1 MKSKKSY
8 LDRLKFDDKLTGT
21 PIAFYLTNYRYVFL
35 LIIAIVASGLFSF
48 INLPRRLNPEVKIPI
63 VSVST
68 TLPGASPQD
77 MESLITIP
85 LENEISGLEK
95 VNTITSTSVDS
106 FSQIAI
112 EFQSS
117 VDPDRAKDSVQSAVD
132 SVNTLPDEAQQP
144 DVQKLDFE
152 NQPIWTFIVTGN
164 KDSASLITFGQT
176 IKENLESVS
185 SIKHISITGIEE
197 QEIQVLIDPNTQT
210 TFGIDPISIAR
221 QIHSSLNSQPAGIVN
236 TPSSS
241 IALTIDPT
249 TTSVEELRDMHLN
262 LNGQIVPLGDVA
274 TIMIRP
280 KPNQN
285 KAYYASNTQ
294 EATEAITFSVFK
306 ADNVNID
313 KAVKDAQAETQKTL
327 SNYKDQFKL
336 LTVLDLSNEVDK
348 QFSHLLTSFRDTM
361 ILVIAVLFIFLG
373 ARQALVVA
381 LAIPLSFLIA
391 FTVMQILGLTLN
403 FLSLFSLILALGLLV
418 DDAIVI
424 VAATTSYWKSKR
436 FTPNET
442 GLLVLRD
449 FFIPIW
455 STTITA
461 VWAFLPILI
470 ASGIIGEFIK
480 SISIVVSATLLAS
493 TAVAILITL
502 PTMMLLLKP
511 NFPNRVRILFWLL
524 VFLTLFALLVTIF
537 KTSPI
542 LPLNIGALALFIAVS
557 FILRSELKDRINEFF
572 RVRPQVNKTLLKVK
586 TYTAHGIIDSTKI
599 AKYYE
604 KIISK
609 VLQSKSARNK
619 TLVIV
624 AIFALFS
631 YSLLPLGFV
640 ANEFFPRTD
649 QNSLYVSV
657 ELPSGTNLQ
666 STTEEA
672 KKLTSD
678 LRKTDGID
686 YITTQT
692 GRSASGENFFAPQ
705 GATNNILLT
714 IVLPDEEKRRKN
726 SIQIA
731 QELREKYEN
740 YYRGKISVVE
750 QSSGP
755 PAGADIQIKYLGED
769 PKLLN
774 QYADR
779 TISYLQTREGI
790 TNVQKSIKPGSG
802 KIVFVPDKNK
812 LALYGT
818 TEQEI
823 GFQLRTYAS
832 GFTLDT
838 DVNFDGLEKDIT
850 FRTTSSLQ
858 SPESLASVVINTP
871 SGQFPLSS
879 LGTLEFKST
888 STQITREDRKRTIST
903 TAAVTQS
910 KNIAIEN
917 KGLEKFANDLN
928 LEQGYSWKTGGV
940 NEENQKSV
948 NSILQAMI
956 IAFILITT
964 TMVLQFGSY
973 RKAFIILLKIP
984 LAISGVFIIFAL
996 TATPLSFPTLIGILA
1011 LFGIT
1016 VYQSML
1022 IVDKINKNLKEGLD
1036 LKHAISEAS
1045 ASRVEP
1051 IMFGTITTVVGLI
1064 PITLSDPLWR
1074 GLGGAIIAGL
1084 LFSGIIMLFFI
1095 PVIYYKMYE
1104 KEIK

>member
-1 MKSKKSY
+1 MEKKKSY
-8 LDRLKFDDKLTGT
+8 LDRLKFDGTLTNS
-21 PIAFYLTNYRYVFL
+21 PITYYLTNYRYVLL

-48 INLPRRLNPEVKIPI
+48 ANLPRRLNPEVKIPI
-63 VSVST
+63 VSVAT

-77 MESLITIP
+77 IENLITIP
-85 LENEISGLEK
+85 LENEIAGLED
-95 VNTITSTSVDS
+95 VNTITSTSLDG
-106 FSQIAI
+106 FSQIAV

-117 VDPDRAKDSVQSAVD
+117 VDPNRAKDTVQSAVD
-132 SVNTLPDEAQQP
+132 SISALPDEAREP
-144 DVQKLDFE
+144 NIQKLDFE
-152 NQPIWTFIVTGN
+152 NQPVWTFIVTGN
-164 KDSASLITFGQT
+164 KDDASLITFGQ
-176 IKENLESVS
+176 ILKENLESVS
-185 SIKHISITGIEE
+185 SVKNITITGIEE
-197 QEIQVLIDPNTQT
+197 QEIQVLVSPNTQT
-210 TFGIDPISIAR
+210 TFGLDPISTAR

-236 TPSSS
+236 TQTSS

-249 TTSVEELRDMHLN
+249 TTSVEELRDMRLN
-262 LNGQIVPLGDVA
+262 LNGQIVPLGDIA

-285 KAYYASNTQ
+285 KAYYASDTQ
-294 EATEAITFSVFK
+294 EATTAITFSVFK
-306 ADNVNID
+306 ADNTNID
-313 KAVKDAQAETQKTL
+313 KAVKDAQTETTKTL
-327 SNYKDQFKL
+327 AIYKDQFKL
-336 LTVLDLSNEVDK
+336 LTILDLSNEVDK

-449 FFIPIW
+449 FFVPIW

-470 ASGIIGEFIK
+470 ATGIIGEFIK

-493 TAVAILITL
+493 TTVAILITL

-511 NFPNRVRILFWLL
+511 NFPNRVKILFWLL
-524 VFLTLFALLVTIF
+524 LFLALFALVIVIF
-537 KTSPI
+537 RASPI

-557 FILRSELKDRINEFF
+557 FILRSELKNRISGLLHAK
-572 RVRPQVNKTLLKVK
+572 PQAYKSLLKAK
-586 TYTAHGIIDSTKI
+586 TYTTHGIIDSTKI
-599 AKYYE
+599 AKNYE
-604 KIISK
+604 NLISK
-609 VLQSKSARNK
+609 ILQSKSARNK
-619 TLVIV
+619 TLIIV
-624 AIFALFS
+624 TLFALFS

-649 QNSLYVSV
+649 QDSLYVSV
-657 ELPSGTNLQ
+657 ELPSGTNLT

-672 KKLTSD
+672 RKLISG
-678 LRKTDGID
+678 LRKIEGVD
-686 YITTQT
+686 YVTAET
-692 GRSASGENFFAPQ
+692 GRSASGENFFTPQ

-714 IVLPDEEKRRKN
+714 IVLPPKKERRKN

-731 QELREKYEN
+731 SELREKYEN

-774 QYADR
+774 QYADK
-779 TISYLQTREGI
+779 TIAYLQTKEGI

-812 LALYGT
+812 LALYRT

-838 DVNFDGLEKDIT
+838 DVNFDGLKKDIT
-850 FRTTSSLQ
+850 FRTTSDLQ
-858 SPESLASVVINTP
+858 SPETLASLVINTP

-879 LGTLEFKST
+879 LGNLEFKST
-888 STQITREDRKRTIST
+888 STQITREDRKRTISVSAT
-903 TAAVTQS
+903 VTQS

-917 KGLEKFANDLN
+917 KGLEKFADELN

-948 NSILQAMI
+948 NSILQAMV
-956 IAFILITT
+956 IAFILITA
-964 TMVLQFGSY
+964 TMVFQFGSY

-1022 IVDKINKNLKEGLD
+1022 IVDKINKNLNEGLN

-1051 IMFGTITTVVGLI
+1051 IMFGTITTTVGLI

-1095 PVIYYKMYE
+1095 PVVYYKMYE